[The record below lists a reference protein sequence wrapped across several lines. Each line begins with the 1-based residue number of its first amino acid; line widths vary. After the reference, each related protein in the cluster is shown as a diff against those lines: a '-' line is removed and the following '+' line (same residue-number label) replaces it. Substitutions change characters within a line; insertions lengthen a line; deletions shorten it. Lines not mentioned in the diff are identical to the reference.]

1 MIPARR
7 TEAIGEAKRRRD
19 VAITAS
25 SKANR
30 ARIRERTP
38 AAKER
43 YVATCRA
50 VVAAD
55 DALESL
61 GVSRG

>member
-19 VAITAS
+19 VAITAA

-30 ARIRERTP
+30 ARIRQRTP
-38 AAKER
+38 AAKEHF
-43 YVATCRA
+43 VAACRA
-50 VVAAD
+50 VVKAD

-61 GVSRG
+61 GVARG